1 MLPTRIAPV
10 APRSTVTADQNP
22 GARRPSWNAP
32 GSVSTDA
39 SAEPGPLCGVNDRRW
54 ASRRGGYDATEWPG
68 WLQLRLQL
76 ATFAVVRQCSPVRM
90 PSSKPFMEPRR
101 TAPNGS
107 WRPGSVGVRGSSPL
121 SSTHSNRPFSH
132 PGERPE
138 SFLGATVVAI
148 GVDAVPPD
156 RGLVEHGNSPQPAT
170 PFSGR
175 PIVCGRTY
183 RPASEEMSRPGARAA
198 SENRPRRGR
207 L

>member
-1 MLPTRIAPV
+1 VLPTRIAPV
-10 APRSTVTADQNP
+10 APRSTVTADQDP

-76 ATFAVVRQCSPVRM
+76 ATFAVVRQCSPSPNAQFNPVYGTSTNRAERIM
-90 PSSKPFMEPRR
+90 
-101 TAPNGS
+101 TAWQCG
-107 WRPGSVGVRGSSPL
+107 GQGLESPQL
-121 SSTHSNRPFSH
+121 HHSNRPFSH

-138 SFLGATVVAI
+138 SFSWCHRGGHRGGCCATQPGARRT
-148 GVDAVPPD
+148 
-156 RGLVEHGNSPQPAT
+156 RQQPQPAT